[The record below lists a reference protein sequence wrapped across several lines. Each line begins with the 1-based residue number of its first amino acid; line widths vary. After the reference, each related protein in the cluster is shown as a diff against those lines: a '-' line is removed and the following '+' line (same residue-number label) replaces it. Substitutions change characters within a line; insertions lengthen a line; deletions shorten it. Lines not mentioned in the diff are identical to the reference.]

1 MSTARI
7 LDQYGN
13 PLPTARE
20 RAIVAAGQK
29 YRAQMKASYDA
40 AQFTE
45 ENTKHWRYADN
56 LAPQVANSLS
66 VRRTLRSRAR
76 YECLES
82 NSFANGIVKTLANDF
97 VTTGPRLQILLKDE
111 SLSREI
117 ERRWKSW
124 CQQIG
129 LAAKLRTARLSKCV
143 DGEAFLMATTN
154 PRLRGDV
161 QLDIKLVECDQVSSP
176 DWVEGALDPLRVDGI
191 KFDEWGNPV
200 EYDILRSHPGDGRG
214 AITGRMDADQVAA
227 EYVIHL
233 FNVLRA
239 GQCRG
244 VPEVTPALPLFAFLR
259 RFTLATILAAETAA
273 DFAVVL
279 KTIMNAFNED
289 GQSPQNAFESVQID
303 RGMMTALPYGYE
315 MQQMKAEHP
324 TTTYEVFR
332 NAILQEIAR
341 CIHMPTNKARG
352 DSSGYNYSSA
362 RLDHQIYYHAI
373 DVERSDWE
381 VKCLDRIFYWWLAEA
396 VFSLPQ
402 LRNVPLDDL
411 PHKWTWQPV
420 ISVNPLQD
428 AQAAELLRDAGLM
441 TERDYFT
448 SQQLDPDEQW
458 NQLDKEFAR
467 RAARPMPYNNGNQPQ
482 SSDAAD
488 IQPSED
494 QQSQDQQTQD
504 QSSQAEGL

>member
-1 MSTARI
+1 MSTRRI

-20 RAIVAAGQK
+20 RAVAAAKQQA
-29 YRAQMKASYDA
+29 RARLSASYDA

-45 ENTKHWRYADN
+45 ENSKHWRFADN
-56 LAPQVANSLS
+56 LAPQLANSLS

-97 VTTGPRLQILLKDE
+97 VTTGPSLQVLLKNKK
-111 SLSREI
+111 LAREI
-117 ERRWKSW
+117 ERRFKVWAK
-124 CQQIG
+124 QVR

-143 DGEAFLMATTN
+143 DGEAFIFAVNN

-161 QLDIKLVECDQVSSP
+161 QLDLRLVECDQVSSP
-176 DWVEGALDPLRVDGI
+176 DWTDGALDPQKVDGI
-191 KFDEWGNPV
+191 RFDENGNPI
-200 EYDILRSHPGDGRG
+200 EYELLKAHPGDGRNFGRVSADKIG
-214 AITGRMDADQVAA
+214 ASS
-227 EYVIHL
+227 VIHL
-233 FNVLRA
+233 FNQLRP
-239 GQCRG
+239 GQARG

-259 RFTLATILAAETAA
+259 RYTLATILAAETAA

-279 KTIMNAFNED
+279 KTILNAFGEEENK
-289 GQSPQNAFESVQID
+289 SPVEAFSTTEID

-315 MQQMKAEHP
+315 MQQMKAEQP
-324 TTTYEVFR
+324 TTTYEMFR

-373 DVERSDWE
+373 DIERVDWE
-381 VKCLDRIFYWWLAEA
+381 NDCLDRIFMWWLEEQKYSWNAIGK
-396 VFSLPQ
+396 FTID
-402 LRNVPLDDL
+402 NLD
-411 PHKWTWQPV
+411 HKWTWQPV
-420 ISVNPLQD
+420 VSVNPKQD
-428 AQAAELLRDAGLM
+428 ADAAIALRDAGLM

-448 SQQLDPDEQW
+448 QQQLDPDEQW
-458 NQLDKEFAR
+458 QQLAVEFAQ
-467 RAARPMPYNNGNQPQ
+467 RAMRVPAIPQ
-482 SSDAAD
+482 AD
-488 IQPSED
+488 PQANDPQANDPQANDPQAS
-494 QQSQDQQTQD
+494 QQ
-504 QSSQAEGL
+504 